1 MAVCHKRFFRSTDY
15 PTQECLVIDEDTL
28 ADFIFAPCRPLN
40 AVIIPQGG
48 DADQWTYMQ
57 VGDAYGIMSLTTTY
71 GIGFTATPPGVATL
85 GDWSVTSGLYL
96 WSAFTTVN
104 YEIPWQTDPTCADLP
119 GITCTE
125 MQACPAFAYLG
136 CTDGAGFSFHSVL
149 SHFTVMSPI
158 DKRTLQ
164 GIHRRR
170 SRKGPHIH
178 LRVEARE
185 RPTANI
191 LAVYTRAI
199 LQGPTTSRR
208 LEWETRREEA
218 PVKNALQAISDGQ
231 ELKHS
236 NRHRWLE
243 TLRAFSEHFEAL
255 HSEFLDI
262 ETRSLDTAANRLL
275 LRTGRVYSHPQT
287 FYMTESNHF
296 TVNLESVR

>member
-1 MAVCHKRFFRSTDY
+1 MSSYRRGYIRRLYLCGMQAAK
-15 PTQECLVIDEDTL
+15 
-28 ADFIFAPCRPLN
+28 CRHYTTRRRR
-40 AVIIPQGG
+40 
-48 DADQWTYMQ
+48 DQWTYMQ
-57 VGDAYGIMSLTTTY
+57 VGDAYGIMSLLLPT
-71 GIGFTATPPGVATL
+71 G
-85 GDWSVTSGLYL
+85 SVSLRRRRGGLWRL
-96 WSAFTTVN
+96 ERDIWALPMAAFTTVN
-104 YEIPWQTDPTCADLP
+104 YEVPWQTDPTCADLP

-136 CTDGAGFSFHSVL
+136 CTDSTGFSFDSVL

-164 GIHRRR
+164 GIHWRR

-178 LRVEARE
+178 LRVEARSDQS
-185 RPTANI
+185 PTFF
-191 LAVYTRAI
+191 AVYTRAI

-208 LEWETRREEA
+208 LEWETRHREEA

-231 ELKHS
+231 GLKHS

-243 TLRAFSEHFEAL
+243 TLRAFSAHFEAL
-255 HSEFLDI
+255 HSEYLDI
-262 ETRSLDTAANRLL
+262 EPRSLDTAANRLL

-296 TVNLESVR
+296 AVNLESVR

>member
-1 MAVCHKRFFRSTDY
+1 MAVCHKRSFRSTDPI

-136 CTDGAGFSFHSVL
+136 CTDSTGFSFDSVL

-170 SRKGPHIH
+170 SRRAPIFTCASRLGSDQP
-178 LRVEARE
+178 
-185 RPTANI
+185 PTFSR
-191 LAVYTRAI
+191 YTREQFYKDQQQA
-199 LQGPTTSRR
+199 GDWNGRRAERR
-208 LEWETRREEA
+208 L
-218 PVKNALQAISDGQ
+218 
-231 ELKHS
+231 
-236 NRHRWLE
+236 
-243 TLRAFSEHFEAL
+243 
-255 HSEFLDI
+255 
-262 ETRSLDTAANRLL
+262 RSRMPSKPLVTAK
-275 LRTGRVYSHPQT
+275 S
-287 FYMTESNHF
+287 
-296 TVNLESVR
+296 